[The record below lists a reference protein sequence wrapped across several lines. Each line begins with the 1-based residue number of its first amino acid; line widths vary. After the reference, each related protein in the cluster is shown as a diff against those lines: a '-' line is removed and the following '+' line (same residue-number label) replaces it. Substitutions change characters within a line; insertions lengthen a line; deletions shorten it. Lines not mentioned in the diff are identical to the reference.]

1 MSRFSKPK
9 MLTDAGAAIKVK
21 VLSMKNGLQEYDDV
35 QFIKIVSKDYNLIIM
50 KDYLPIIGEIN
61 GRVEISR
68 VNGNDV
74 MQKIVGYYIHKHNEF
89 KLFIKEEEND

>member
-35 QFIKIVSKDYNLIIM
+35 QFIKIVSKDYNLII
-50 KDYLPIIGEIN
+50 
-61 GRVEISR
+61 
-68 VNGNDV
+68 
-74 MQKIVGYYIHKHNEF
+74 H
-89 KLFIKEEEND
+89 

>member
-61 GRVEISR
+61 GKVEISR
-68 VNGNDV
+68 VNGSDI

>member
-35 QFIKIVSKDYNLIIM
+35 QFIKIISKDYNLIIM

-68 VNGNDV
+68 VNGSDI
-74 MQKIVGYYIHKHNEF
+74 MPKIVGYYIHKHNEF